1 MPAAKAASG
10 GAGRHRARALSPAL
24 SALSALGGECALG
37 GEGGRGAGEVGPAS
51 ASSPVHTVRDSDETR
66 EETCV
71 EVCAPAHARV

>member
-51 ASSPVHTVRDSDETR
+51 RGPM
-66 EETCV
+66 CV
-71 EVCAPAHARV
+71 CGVCV